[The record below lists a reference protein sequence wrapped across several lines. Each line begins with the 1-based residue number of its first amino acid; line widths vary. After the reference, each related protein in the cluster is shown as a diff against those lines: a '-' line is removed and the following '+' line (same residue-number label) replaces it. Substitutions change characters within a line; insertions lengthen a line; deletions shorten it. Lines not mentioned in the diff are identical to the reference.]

1 MEERL
6 NITLCDIG
14 GLQLHITPRRS
25 NTLREVINEARLF
38 PSNAA
43 QPLCLFRGNQV
54 HVDVPLAYLNV
65 NDGET
70 ITVMFPK
77 LSVTEIIREKA
88 KHIQKL
94 ENDLYR
100 EALRVM
106 DVQFSSIETCEKAN
120 LIYEEMFKDKIDE
133 EEINKDALPCLT
145 KFPKPRKSLSVDPL
159 PNFWN

>member
-6 NITLCDIG
+6 NITLCGIG

-25 NTLREVINEARLF
+25 NTLREVINEARLL
-38 PSNAA
+38 PSQAA

-65 NDGET
+65 SDGET

-77 LSVTEIIREKA
+77 LSTTEIIREKT
-88 KHIQKL
+88 KHIRKL

-106 DVQFSSIETCEKAN
+106 DVQFSSIETCEKAS
-120 LIYEEMFKDKIDE
+120 LLYEEMYNEKIE
-133 EEINKDALPCLT
+133 EEENNEVASPCST
-145 KFPKPRKSLSVDPL
+145 KWAKPPKSISVDPL
-159 PNFWN
+159 PICWD